1 MFEGFKPIGGS
12 PSSRKEHLMGIV
24 IGLFIPA
31 ASVYKAMFKADEN
44 SKITAIF
51 YSVLCQCLWFSWLGL
66 QVGEVDKKEMCY
78 VGWLCMTGVLL
89 IIAFSRGQL
98 RRKCAA
104 CLLTLTRSP
113 LPSSGW
119 PRSDAMALLCAQV
132 QRVGLASRRPVR
144 HHVHVPLGV
153 RPDDDAG

>member
-1 MFEGFKPIGGS
+1 MGLLDMFEGFKPIGGS
-12 PSSRKEHLMGIV
+12 PCGRGEHLKGIV

-31 ASVYKAMFKADEN
+31 ASVYKAMFKADET

-66 QVGEVDKKEMCY
+66 QVGEVDKKD
-78 VGWLCMTGVLL
+78 V
-89 IIAFSRGQL
+89 L
-98 RRKCAA
+98 RR
-104 CLLTLTRSP
+104 
-113 LPSSGW
+113 
-119 PRSDAMALLCAQV
+119 MALHDRRAPHHRLLPWPAPPQV
-132 QRVGLASRRPVR
+132 QRVGLASRRSVR

>member
-1 MFEGFKPIGGS
+1 MGNGGALKSLQAASIIIGLPFTFLLCLMGTSTHRALKREVGDEDIIKSNRFKPIGGS
-12 PSSRKEHLMGIV
+12 PCGRGEHLKGIV

-89 IIAFSRGQL
+89 II
-98 RRKCAA
+98 
-104 CLLTLTRSP
+104 
-113 LPSSGW
+113 
-119 PRSDAMALLCAQV
+119 
-132 QRVGLASRRPVR
+132 
-144 HHVHVPLGV
+144 
-153 RPDDDAG
+153 